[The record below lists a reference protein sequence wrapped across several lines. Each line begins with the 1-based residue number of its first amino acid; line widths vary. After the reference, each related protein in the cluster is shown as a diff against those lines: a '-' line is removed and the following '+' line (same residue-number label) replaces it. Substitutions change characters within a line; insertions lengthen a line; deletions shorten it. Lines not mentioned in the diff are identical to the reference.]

1 MQPIVVVGVVV
12 AGSTN
17 VVSVVAVEL
26 VCQLRYQCG
35 LNSNCRRS
43 VLPSI
48 AATQERSVDLSPH
61 AKHTAQNMQHVVT

>member
-35 LNSNCRRS
+35 LNSNRRRD

-48 AATQERSVDLSPH
+48 ANTQERSVSLSPH
-61 AKHTAQNMQHVVT
+61 AKHTV